1 LYEEVV
7 RLQTMPFFA
16 DIGKGVADLFKKKDY
31 TLNKTVKVTIP
42 DDNVKV
48 ETTVTDSGSLSCKTK
63 YTQTGIST
71 KFGGSL
77 AITAD
82 TTDNYVVELKKLALA
97 SGVTSDLKLDTKD
110 NTYSS
115 TFKYS
120 DAAYKAQFAYSHDKS
135 VGASFVMTQEGISV
149 GGEVSAT
156 FSSGF
161 DVAKKDWNVG
171 VEWAQGNSNYSL
183 KTSDQIDNVTLAASK
198 NYGSS
203 TVAVQLKHGMSDG
216 ETSASVGGKFGLD
229 DNSSVQ
235 GFLGSGG
242 DVFALYKYRLSSR
255 VTGSIAAQ
263 TNLGQLDGF
272 QNVGYKL
279 EFQ

>member
-1 LYEEVV
+1 
-7 RLQTMPFFA
+7 MPFFS
-16 DIGKGVADLFKKKDY
+16 DIGKGVSDLFKKKDY

-42 DDNVKV
+42 DDKVKV
-48 ETTVTDSGSLSCKTK
+48 ETTVADSGKGLSCKTK
-63 YTQTGIST
+63 YTQSNITA

-77 AITAD
+77 AVTAD
-82 TTDNYVVELKKLALA
+82 TTDNYVVELKKLAL
-97 SGVTSDLKLDTKD
+97 VDKLTSDLKLDTKD

-120 DAAYKAQFAYSHDKS
+120 DAAYKAQFAYSHEKS
-135 VGASFVMTQEGISV
+135 VGASFVMSQEGISV
-149 GGEVSAT
+149 GGEVSAQ

-161 DVAKKDWNVG
+161 DVSKKDWNVG

-183 KTSDQIDNVTLAASK
+183 KTSDQIDTVTLAASK
-198 NYGSS
+198 NYGNS

-255 VTGSIAAQ
+255 VSASIGAQ
-263 TNLGQLDGF
+263 TNLGQLEGF